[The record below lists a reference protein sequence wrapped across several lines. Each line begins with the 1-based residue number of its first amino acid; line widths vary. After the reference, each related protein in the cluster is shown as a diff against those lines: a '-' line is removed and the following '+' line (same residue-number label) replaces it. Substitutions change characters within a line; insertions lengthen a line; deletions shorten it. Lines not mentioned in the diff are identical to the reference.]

1 MSYLVAKSDD
11 GRDISISI
19 IGSIEIGRSH
29 EDFTVVARSGD
40 DIVSLGISD
49 ATVSRVHACVYLESG
64 RLMVKDLGSK
74 NGTLINNIS
83 LQGWAPGKES
93 RPKEIKEDSILKLG
107 YNTQVQL
114 IIGEPTQRIERLDIT
129 R

>member
-11 GRDISISI
+11 GRDITIPLN
-19 IGSIEIGRSH
+19 GSIEIGRSY
-29 EDFTVVARSGD
+29 EDYTVVVRSGD

-49 ATVSRVHACVYLESG
+49 ATVSRVHACVYLEYG
-64 RLMVKDLGSK
+64 KLMVKDLGSK
-74 NGTLINNIS
+74 NGTMVNNIS
-83 LQGWAPGKES
+83 LQGWSPGKES
-93 RPKEIKEDSILKLG
+93 RPREIKDDSIVKLG

-114 IIGEPTQRIERLDIT
+114 ITGEPTQRMGDLDIT